1 MTISSVLVDFDGT
14 ACSVDVASAL
24 CARFAAEGWR
34 ELDRAVER
42 GELTLRAAIDAQTA
56 MLLASRE
63 QMLGFALANFTV
75 APSFVD
81 LTRWAREVDIPVVIV
96 SDGFG
101 FYIEPMLAAAGLES
115 VRVLANELVED
126 VHGRRL
132 MHPHANPD
140 CDACGTCKMQAVL
153 DYQRRLGEV
162 AFVGEGASD
171 RYAAVYADMVFAKD
185 RLVDI
190 CRREGVGYAPW
201 STFGDVR
208 EALLA
213 RSDRTRRSVTPR
225 RCPGWHAAARA
236 DAFDNTPGE
245 VPNG

>member
-42 GELTLRAAIDAQTA
+42 GELTLRTAIDAQTP
-56 MLLASRE
+56 MLLASHE
-63 QMLGFALANFTV
+63 QLLGFALSNFAV
-75 APSFVD
+75 APSFLD
-81 LTRWAREVDIPVVIV
+81 LVSWAREVDIPVVIV

-115 VRVLANELVED
+115 VRVLANQLVED

-132 MHPHANPD
+132 LHPHANPD

-171 RYAAVYADMVFAKD
+171 RYAATYADMVFAKD
-185 RLVDI
+185 RLVGI
-190 CRREGVGYAPW
+190 CRRDGIGYAPW
-201 STFGDVR
+201 STFDDVR
-208 EALLA
+208 ETLLT
-213 RSDRTRRSVTPR
+213 RSDPTRKGVTPR
-225 RCPGWHAAARA
+225 RCPGWHPVSRA
-236 DAFDNTPGE
+236 NAPANTPGE
-245 VPNG
+245 VSNG